1 MQVPY
6 VDIDYQ
12 WITDS
17 LIITPGDYPSNCVN
31 EGERGFHVTNVQL
44 PVSFFLLSDFFK
56 TLVFIF
62 L

>member
-17 LIITPGDYPSNCVN
+17 LIITPGDYRVIVLMK
-31 EGERGFHVTNVQL
+31 EKE
-44 PVSFFLLSDFFK
+44 VSM
-56 TLVFIF
+56 
-62 L
+62 

>member
-44 PVSFFLLSDFFK
+44 PGFSPF
-56 TLVFIF
+56 
-62 L
+62 